1 MKDKI
6 LVSSASFGIC
16 GRRPQ
21 QLLEEA
27 GYEVILNTLGRQM
40 TPKEVVTFGRDCV
53 GIVASVER
61 YNADILS
68 SLPRLRCIS
77 RLGVGTDNIDL
88 EKAKTLGITIR
99 NTPDAPTRA
108 VVELTVG
115 LIFDVLR
122 NISHCDREMRGGKWY
137 KYTGNLLYKRRVGI
151 LGLGRIGRAVAE
163 MLQKLGAEVAGADIK
178 PDMKWVEKNNIVLM
192 SQEKL
197 FRENDIICLHISYAE
212 ENRHIIGVKELQ
224 SMKKGAYLVNLSR
237 GGIVDEDALYQALKS
252 KHLTAAAVDVFE
264 HEPYIGPLTELDNV
278 VLTPHFGSNAVEC
291 RQEMEIQAVRNLI
304 ESLKS

>member
-1 MKDKI
+1 MNGKI
-6 LVSSASFGIC
+6 LISSATFGRC
-16 GRRPQ
+16 GTEPQ

-27 GYEVILNTLGRQM
+27 GYEVVLNTLGRQM
-40 TPKEVVTFGRDCV
+40 TPEEVVTFGRDCV
-53 GIVASVER
+53 GIVASLEN
-61 YNADILS
+61 YNADVLS
-68 SLPRLRCIS
+68 SLPQLRCIS

-88 EKAKTLGITIR
+88 EKAKALGITIR

-108 VVELTVG
+108 VAELTVG
-115 LIFDVLR
+115 LIFDILR
-122 NISHCDREMRGGKWY
+122 NISHCDREMRGGTWY
-137 KYTGNLLYKRRVGI
+137 KYTGNLLYKRKVGI
-151 LGLGRIGRAVAE
+151 LGLGRIGRTVAE
-163 MLQKLGAEVAGADIK
+163 ILQKLGADVAGADIK
-178 PDMKWVEKNNIVLM
+178 PDMKWVEENNIVLM

-212 ENRHIIGVKELQ
+212 ENRHIIGGKELQ

-237 GGIVDEDALYQALKS
+237 GGIVDEDALYRALKS

-264 HEPYIGPLTELDNV
+264 HEPYTGPLAELDNV
-278 VLTPHFGSNAVEC
+278 VLTPHCGSNAVEC